1 MEYGTNPLNL
11 DQTTVPIQSPE
22 DTTITDMAYST
33 QISGLEEG
41 TIYFFQVAAVY
52 DVVFK
57 RYSELAAF
65 RTKETGIK
73 LIGHVPCIH
82 IGLYPQSKSS
92 IFHSLSPLRTTWPLE
107 LWLVV
112 MTVQVQRYH
121 YQKVFHSEAIF
132 TRVSM

>member
-1 MEYGTNPLNL
+1 MSWRIPSFLFQEEYYVEYGTNPLNL

-73 LIGHVPCIH
+73 L
-82 IGLYPQSKSS
+82 
-92 IFHSLSPLRTTWPLE
+92 
-107 LWLVV
+107 
-112 MTVQVQRYH
+112 
-121 YQKVFHSEAIF
+121 
-132 TRVSM
+132 